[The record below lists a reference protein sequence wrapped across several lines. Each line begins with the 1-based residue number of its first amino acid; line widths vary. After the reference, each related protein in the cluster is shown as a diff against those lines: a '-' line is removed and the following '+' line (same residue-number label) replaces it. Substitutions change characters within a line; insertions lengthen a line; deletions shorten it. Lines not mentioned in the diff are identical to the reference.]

1 MADYKKMYAILCG
14 AIDDVIDT
22 LEEIPLAF
30 SSAKI
35 LRNALEQAEEIYIET
50 TPYIEVTDEEI
61 RIKIDAARD
70 DFPESCVPPEDR
82 K

>member
-1 MADYKKMYAILCG
+1 MANYKKMYAILCG

-22 LEEIPLAF
+22 LEEIPLALP
-30 SSAKI
+30 SAKN

-70 DFPESCVPPEDR
+70 DFPENCAPPKD
-82 K
+82 

>member
-50 TPYIEVTDEEI
+50 TPYIEVSDEEF

-70 DFPESCVPPEDR
+70 DFPENCAPPKD
-82 K
+82 